1 MDKELDFQLILD
13 NETGDYFLHTKNNYY
28 KIPKDSFK
36 SIIADKLPKNWWDDN
51 DIIIALNSFNNGKMF
66 SCERQKKFYD
76 FRAKV
81 FTKKVYEY
89 LEVDAEEFKEVYEV
103 ITNSTAS
110 LHDIKL
116 KEATESIKEYVK
128 KQAKLFKL
136 NLQSRRREL
145 LSSSDWT
152 QMPDLE
158 IDESSR
164 QMWKKYRKYLRDLG
178 DEVNWIIGD
187 VFKVDFPISP
197 YEYKEID
204 PEQKEEYLS
213 VPLHFINPAVMM
225 TKLKLL
231 KILERIGNLD
241 ELASKVPGI
250 SDESTS
256 EAHIYEAIRKG
267 NATTKLN
274 DLTTTLAKV
283 NLENLSDYVNE
294 RLQKI
299 DPNYVWDISVIDASD
314 CGDCKS

>member
-1 MDKELDFQLILD
+1 
-13 NETGDYFLHTKNNYY
+13 
-28 KIPKDSFK
+28 
-36 SIIADKLPKNWWDDN
+36 
-51 DIIIALNSFNNGKMF
+51 
-66 SCERQKKFYD
+66 
-76 FRAKV
+76 
-81 FTKKVYEY
+81 VYEI
-89 LEVDAEEFKEVYEV
+89 
-103 ITNSTAS
+103 ITNSTAD
-110 LHDIKL
+110 LYDIKL
-116 KEATESIKEYVK
+116 KESAESIKEYVK

-136 NLQSRRREL
+136 NLQSKRREL

-213 VPLHFINPAVMM
+213 VPLHFVNPAVMI
-225 TKLKLL
+225 TKLKLI

-241 ELASKVPGI
+241 ELASKVPDI

-256 EAHIYEAIRKG
+256 EAHIYEAIKKS
-267 NATTKLN
+267 NEVTKLN

-283 NLENLSDYVNE
+283 NLQNLSDYVNE

-299 DPNYVWDISVIDASD
+299 DPNYVWDISVTDVSMNSD

>member
-36 SIIADKLPKNWWDDN
+36 SIIADKLPKKWWNDD

-76 FRAKV
+76 FRSKV
-81 FTKKVYEY
+81 YTKKVYEY
-89 LEVDAEEFKEVYEV
+89 LEANPEEFEEVYEV
-103 ITNSTAS
+103 ITNSTS
-110 LHDIKL
+110 TLHDIKL
-116 KEATESIKEYVK
+116 KESVESIKEYVK

-136 NLQSRRREL
+136 NLQSKRKEL

-152 QMPDLE
+152 QLPDLE

-164 QMWKKYRKYLRDLG
+164 ELWKKYRKYLRDLG

-213 VPLHFINPAVMM
+213 VPLHFVNPAVMM

-231 KILERIGNLD
+231 KILERMGNLD

-250 SDESTS
+250 TDESTT
-256 EAHIYEAIRKG
+256 EAHIYEAIKRG
-267 NATTKLN
+267 NETAKLN
-274 DLTTTLAKV
+274 DLTTTLAKL